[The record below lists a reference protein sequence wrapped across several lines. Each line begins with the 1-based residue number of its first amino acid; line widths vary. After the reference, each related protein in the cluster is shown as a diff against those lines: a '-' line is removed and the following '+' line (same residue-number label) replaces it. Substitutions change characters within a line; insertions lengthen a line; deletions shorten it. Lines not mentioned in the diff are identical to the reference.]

1 MMTRKEHTIL
11 SETGRKFSFDISYQK
26 NNIKK
31 PLVIFVHGFKGFK
44 DWGQFPL
51 VADFFSKNGIAFL
64 KMNFSFNG
72 TTPESP
78 IDFVDLEAFGENNF
92 SKEIIDITSLINVL
106 HSKNSLLDLNEID
119 LTNITLMGHS
129 KGGATSIIT
138 GNENI
143 YIQKI
148 VTWGAVLD
156 IHKRYAS
163 SELEAWKNAG
173 VIYIYNGRT
182 DQQMPLYYQLAE
194 DALNQAERFNISTLL
209 KKSRKPTLLIHGNED
224 ETVLPNELTI
234 AKQAQNKNII
244 IHEINGSHT
253 FDGIHPYTNNSL
265 PPSTME
271 ACELT
276 LKFIINE

>member
-182 DQQMPLYYQLAE
+182 DQQMPL
-194 DALNQAERFNISTLL
+194 
-209 KKSRKPTLLIHGNED
+209 
-224 ETVLPNELTI
+224 
-234 AKQAQNKNII
+234 
-244 IHEINGSHT
+244 
-253 FDGIHPYTNNSL
+253 
-265 PPSTME
+265 
-271 ACELT
+271 
-276 LKFIINE
+276 